1 MNAGFIGPK
10 GMRVYRFLGFFWLLM
25 GINLLVLP
33 QLYPELGDHPVMERN
48 VPLAGFCF
56 ALSVYNMIRWRLIRA
71 REISREELLEQE
83 LRHRDNRKPVDPT
96 FDFSDPNRKDGDET
110 KPSA

>member
-1 MNAGFIGPK
+1 MNGGFIDPK

-33 QLYPELGDHPVMERN
+33 HLYPDLREHPIMANN

-56 ALSVYNMIRWRLIRA
+56 ALAVYNTIRWRLIRS
-71 REISREELLEQE
+71 REIERERELEHE
-83 LRHRDNRKPVDPT
+83 LRRRDAGKPIDPT
-96 FDFSDPNRKDGDET
+96 FDFSDPNWKDSDE
-110 KPSA
+110 KNPNA